1 MNKVTKISV
10 LFLAL
15 AILVGCKKRD
25 TFENN
30 SFSDKTFNWTISI
43 PEDYEKMEIKDGK
56 INEDPDLAKRKH
68 SIVAFKKDKANYF
81 EANYEDYSA
90 DARSAG
96 LSMRLKDFLFLKD
109 IGQIYPKAQMGDYS
123 VTNEGVSGLEFRKSK
138 TVLTEDG
145 KTVVTM
151 VIFSRTF
158 KEKLF
163 IAKIV
168 YDNEEH
174 GNAMIDLFK
183 KSTFKE

>member
-1 MNKVTKISV
+1 MNKIKNFSV
-10 LFLAL
+10 LFLTL
-15 AILVGCKKRD
+15 TVLIGCKKRE
-25 TFENN
+25 TFTNN
-30 SFSDKTFNWTISI
+30 KFSEKIFNWEISI
-43 PEDYEKMEIKDGK
+43 PDDYEKMEIKDGA
-56 INEDPDLAKRKH
+56 DLDKKKH
-68 SIVAFKKDKANYF
+68 SIVAFKRDKANYF
-81 EANYEDYSA
+81 EANYEDYAA

-109 IGQIYPKAQMGDYS
+109 IGQIYPKGQMGDYS
-123 VTNEGVSGLEFRKSK
+123 VTNESVSGLEFRKSK
-138 TVLTEDG
+138 TILTENE
-145 KTVVTM
+145 KPVVTI

-168 YDNEEH
+168 YENEAY